1 MPIFALKTTLGQ
13 EKTVTRMIEQR
24 VRSHSYPVSAILV
37 TDMLRGYIF
46 IEGPDQI
53 TVEKATQGLRHI
65 RTRAVRGQEVP
76 IEELAPVLVPKPAV
90 EGLDEGDLVEVI
102 DGPFKGSRARII
114 RIDQSRE
121 KVTVELLEGGMAIP
135 IELHG
140 DFVRRI
146 EKASEKKGFDI

>member
-1 MPIFALKTTLGQ
+1 MPIYALKTTLGQ
-13 EKTVTRMIEQR
+13 EKSVSKMIELR
-24 VRSHSYPVSAILV
+24 IKSNNYPIYAILV
-37 TDMLRGYIF
+37 TDTLRGYIF
-46 IEGPDQI
+46 VESPDQI
-53 TVEKATQGLRHI
+53 TVEEATQNLRHI

-121 KVTVELLEGGMAIP
+121 KVTVELLEGGIAIP

-146 EKASEKKGFDI
+146 EKASEKNVFDF

>member
-1 MPIFALKTTLGQ
+1 MPIYALKTTVSQ
-13 EKTVTRMIEQR
+13 EKTVARMIEHR
-24 VRSHSYPVSAILV
+24 AKSKGYPIYAILV
-37 TDMLRGYIF
+37 TDSLRGYIF
-46 IEGPDQI
+46 VEGADQL
-53 TVEKATQGLRHI
+53 TVEKATQNLRHI

-76 IEELAPVLVPKPAV
+76 IDELSNVLIPKPAI

-121 KVTVELLEGGMAIP
+121 KVTVELLGGGMAIP

-146 EKASEKKGFDI
+146 EKGSEKIFDI